1 MAEKKS
7 INYKSMTSEELVKVM
22 AGPSRISRKNAAKY
36 LLGYVKEDPKA
47 HKEYIPDFIDALSR
61 PEAQTRWQALDCLT
75 YLVDI
80 DPKSCKDAVEQV
92 EEALFDDRSGLVRES
107 AVRFL
112 CHYGATSKVRSK
124 EVWPLIKEA
133 LQQNHGELDFD
144 KILGYINFYAA
155 GKINDDIKKELRAVV
170 KDIANSVSGPTKKRL
185 DIILSTLRK
194 RPTKKSTSVKKA
206 TTSKNTS
213 ANNSTV
219 AKKGTVKK
227 GTTTKKPTTSK
238 KSGPSKKT
246 TTVKKT
252 ATTKKT
258 TTAKKTAPT
267 KKTTAAKKSSSA
279 KTSGAVKKPAST
291 KTKSK
296 EVKTTTAK
304 KSTTRNTATK
314 KTPSKTSAKKTT
326 SKIAS
331 TAKKTAAR
339 KPTSKK
345 ATSKSGSKAGAKKTT
360 ARKSTTTKKS
370 TSKPKE
376 SKDDSSG
383 KASDVLSTTNKK
395 DVSKNNS
402 SINIAIDSP
411 KQKKKTSVTQAFKQA
426 ILGKFSKK
434 KKNK

>member
-7 INYKSMTSEELVKVM
+7 INYKSMTSDELVKVM
-22 AGPSRISRKNAAKY
+22 AGPSRINRKNAAKY

-80 DPKSCKDAVEQV
+80 DPKSCKDAVEQA

-194 RPTKKSTSVKKA
+194 RPTKK
-206 TTSKNTS
+206 
-213 ANNSTV
+213 
-219 AKKGTVKK
+219 
-227 GTTTKKPTTSK
+227 
-238 KSGPSKKT
+238 T
-246 TTVKKT
+246 TTVKKA

-339 KPTSKK
+339 KSSSKK
-345 ATSKSGSKAGAKKTT
+345 ATSKSESKAGAKKTT

-370 TSKPKE
+370 TSKTKE

-402 SINIAIDSP
+402 PINVAIDSP